1 MKVTLADLN
10 RAIDMLNRRTGN
22 PLEPYTRTGD
32 TVKSNA
38 GCFVLDCA
46 YGGCK
51 LSQIVEGGGQ
61 RDVLRVG
68 YKSKRDPYHL
78 IHAFSDGIQYG
89 HTFHAGYVREAI
101 ERNYHSEAKA

>member
-38 GCFVLDCA
+38 GCFVLDGA
-46 YGGCK
+46 YGGYK

-68 YKSKRDPYHL
+68 YKSKRDTYNL
-78 IHAFSDGIQYG
+78 IHAFVDGIDY
-89 HTFHAGYVREAI
+89 AGQPEFEY
-101 ERNYHSEAKA
+101 SK

>member
-10 RAIDMLNRRTGN
+10 RAIDRLNRRTGN
-22 PLEPYTRTGD
+22 PIEPYTRTGD
-32 TVKSNA
+32 IVKSNA

-68 YKSKRDPYHL
+68 YKSKRDTYNL
-78 IHAFSDGIQYG
+78 IHAFVDGIEYKALGHDRQY
-89 HTFHAGYVREAI
+89 
-101 ERNYHSEAKA
+101 EAKA

>member
-10 RAIDMLNRRTGN
+10 RAIDRLNRRTGN
-22 PLEPYTRTGD
+22 PIEPYTQTGD

-68 YKSKRDPYHL
+68 YKSKRDTYNL
-78 IHAFSDGIQYG
+78 IHAFVDGIEYKALGHDRQY
-89 HTFHAGYVREAI
+89 
-101 ERNYHSEAKA
+101 EAKA

>member
-10 RAIDMLNRRTGN
+10 RAIDRLNRRTGN

-32 TVKSNA
+32 IVKSNA
-38 GCFVLDCA
+38 GCFVLDGA

-68 YKSKRDPYHL
+68 YKSKRDTYNL
-78 IHAFSDGIQYG
+78 IHAFVDGIEYKALGHYRQY
-89 HTFHAGYVREAI
+89 
-101 ERNYHSEAKA
+101 EAKA